1 MKRFRTWFDNSLSR
15 RGALAFW
22 AVLAILG
29 LVIVGT
35 FFLRAVGAVPIGD
48 PEVSDLPAWVQ
59 VSMTSLTRS
68 LGIAPPQTLLAGALT
83 LWFWFIGLLVM
94 GTIFAWRTNALTR
107 TSARILAGRTPIT
120 DRGHTVILGW
130 SPIVPV
136 LVRELALS
144 AGKGTLRTV
153 ALLSSLDRRAS
164 MDALEDVLGG
174 EGSARRLRLV
184 TRSGD
189 PWNPSDLRRV
199 NCGAARTIVVVD
211 DPAKSEYSSVTLAFA
226 ASTQREDDH
235 QVCIVQVRNTGMKSI
250 VEGATDAR
258 YIALTSEDVILRAL
272 AQSARQPGV
281 TEALFE
287 LLDFDGSEIHR
298 QLVDGVAGLT
308 YAEVASRLVGA
319 TAIGVV
325 RRDGSI
331 LVNPP
336 AGTIIGDGEPC
347 LLVKQ
352 SADDLAVLG
361 RRDEEGGAVIDE
373 VSLSIAAEPHVGI
386 VGPVG
391 PASRVAENLQ
401 SFLSG
406 GAAIS
411 IFSRDPVARSDEA
424 GGASVCAHQVTD
436 YFGDLA
442 ERLAT
447 VGPDQVVVLADAAP
461 DTSAAEIDAKTAV
474 IVAAARQMLASLGRD
489 VRFVAQVLDPASR
502 ALIPVRASDDLIVSE
517 EASAMMIAQAAADPV
532 VFGVLVDLLDPS
544 VGSAIHVLG
553 LPEQR
558 GAGRSFRFRD
568 LVEVG
573 LRSDVSVI
581 GWRYLS
587 PDAGWR
593 VDLCVD
599 RDAVVPDVEGFGVL
613 AIAGSTQH

>member
-22 AVLAILG
+22 AVVAILG
-29 LVIVGT
+29 LVLVGT
-35 FFLRAVGAVPIGD
+35 FLLRAVGAVPLSD
-48 PEVSDLPAWVQ
+48 PEVGDLPAWVQ
-59 VSMTSLTRS
+59 VSLTSLTRS

-136 LVRELALS
+136 LVRELARS
-144 AGKGTLRTV
+144 AGKGTRRTV

-164 MDALEDVLGG
+164 MDALEDVLEG

-189 PWNPSDLRRV
+189 PWNPNDLRRV
-199 NCGAARTIVVVD
+199 NCGAASRIIVVD
-211 DPAKSEYSSVTLAFA
+211 DPTKSEFASATLAFA
-226 ASTQREDDH
+226 TSTQRVDDR
-235 QVCIVQVRNTGMKSI
+235 QVCIVQVRNTEIKSI
-250 VEGATDAR
+250 VERATDAR

-298 QLVDGVAGLT
+298 QLVDGAAGST

-319 TAIGVV
+319 TAIGIV
-325 RRDGSI
+325 RRDGAI
-331 LVNPP
+331 LVNPLSDTLL
-336 AGTIIGDGEPC
+336 ADGDTC
-347 LLVKQ
+347 LLVKR

-361 RRDEEGGAVIDE
+361 RRDEGGAVIAE
-373 VSLSIAAEPHVGI
+373 VSLSTAAEPHVAV

-391 PASRVAENLQ
+391 PASQVAANLQ

-406 GAAIS
+406 SAAIS
-411 IFSRDPVARSDEA
+411 IFSRDPVVWSDEA
-424 GGASVCAHQVTD
+424 GGASVRAHQVSN

-442 ERLAT
+442 DRLAT

-474 IVAAARQMLASLGRD
+474 IVAAARQMLASSGRD

-502 ALIPVRASDDLIVSE
+502 ALIPVTASDDLIVSE

-532 VFGVLVDLLDPS
+532 VFGVLVDLLDPT
-544 VGSAIHVLG
+544 VGSAIHVLR
-553 LPEQR
+553 LPEHQ
-558 GAGRSFRFRD
+558 GAGRPLRFRD
-568 LVEVG
+568 LVDIG
-573 LRSDVSVI
+573 LRSNVSVI
-581 GWRYLS
+581 GWRHLS
-587 PDAGWR
+587 PDAGWK

-599 RDAVVPDVEGFGVL
+599 RDASVLEVEGFGIL